1 MFPHGCDGRMDN
13 EALPSLL
20 PVYKR
25 YDLAFARGE
34 GAYLWTTDGRRMLD
48 FCSGIA
54 VTGLGHAHPHLVQ
67 ALTEQAGKLW
77 HVSNLFQIPEL
88 ERLADRLVAHSF
100 ADTVFVCNS
109 GAEAMEACIKMVRR
123 FHWARGEPERHRIV
137 TFEGA
142 FHGRTMAAV
151 SAAGGKKLTEGL
163 DPLLPGFDVLPFG
176 DHEAVRA
183 AIGPETAAI
192 LIEPIQGEGGIRQVP
207 PQCLQG
213 LRALCDEHGLL
224 LVLDEV
230 QAGMGRTG
238 TLLAHEQA
246 GPGVRPDIVGVAK
259 GLGGGFPVG
268 ACLATA
274 RAASGMTA
282 GSHGSTFGGNPL
294 ACTVANAVL
303 DVVLEAGFLE
313 QVALRGRQLRER
325 LEAIAARW
333 QGLIA
338 EVRGL
343 GLLVGL
349 RVPERSAALIKALQ
363 EQGLVTAPAGE
374 DVVRLLPPLT
384 VSEGEID
391 EACSM
396 IEAACA
402 ELRA

>member
-1 MFPHGCDGRMDN
+1 MDN
-13 EALPSLL
+13 QALPSLL
-20 PVYKR
+20 PVYRR

-34 GAYLWTTDGRRMLD
+34 GAWLWTTDGRRMLD

-54 VTGLGHAHPHLVQ
+54 VTGLGHAHPHLVK
-67 ALTEQAGKLW
+67 ALTEQAGRLW
-77 HVSNLFQIPEL
+77 HVSNLFRIPEL
-88 ERLADRLVAHSF
+88 ERLADRLVARTF

-109 GAEAMEACIKMVRR
+109 GAEAIEAAIKMVRR
-123 FHWARGEPERHRIV
+123 YHWSRGEPERHRIV

-151 SAAGGKKLTEGL
+151 SAAGSKKLTEGL

-176 DHEAVRA
+176 DHEVVRA

-192 LIEPIQGEGGIRQVP
+192 LVEPIQGEGGIRALP
-207 PQCLQG
+207 PRCLEG
-213 LRALCDEHGLL
+213 LRRLCDEHGLL
-224 LVLDEV
+224 LVLDEI

-238 TLLAHEQA
+238 TLLAHEGA
-246 GPGVRPDIVGVAK
+246 GVRPDIAAIAK

-274 RAASGMTA
+274 HAASGMTA

-294 ACTVANAVL
+294 ACAVANAVL
-303 DVVLEAGFLE
+303 DVMLEEGFLAT
-313 QVALRGRQLRER
+313 VARRGAELRQR
-325 LEAIAARW
+325 LEAIRTRFPD
-333 QGLIA
+333 LVA

-343 GLLVGL
+343 GLLAGL
-349 RVPERSAALIKALQ
+349 RVPGWSAELIKALHG
-363 EQGLVTAPAGE
+363 QGLVTAPAAE

-384 VSEGEID
+384 VGEAEIEEGC
-391 EACSM
+391 AM

-402 ELRA
+402 ELAR